1 MASLSGNKIKDT
13 FDKLLK
19 LESAQL
25 SASEQVVEDG
35 AGNNSALK
43 LSTDTVETTG
53 ELKITGTPSTST
65 SITKAL
71 MLSTSGVVVTRD
83 LNTNPIGTASIT
95 ANTPLSATG
104 STVELQDAGNLGQI
118 TSPANADKYLIWDES
133 ASAYKYI
140 EQVDLVNSVG
150 NAISTP
156 EQSIM
161 FARQESTQQLS
172 SSNTVAVGSFAQI
185 YEDSS
190 ATTSTTATGSSV
202 YFGTKTNTGGSP
214 ALSLAQVD
222 DPRDSVLI
230 NEIEGWFRITATLT
244 VIQTVACDFSIVLNS
259 SGSPLTLRSIT
270 LPAEAGKI
278 STHTLN
284 AIYYSDGQQGYKVQL
299 KGLASGNG
307 VNVYA
312 TQTSMQVEWLGDNT
326 SL

>member
-65 SITKAL
+65 SLTKAL

-118 TSPANADKYLIWDES
+118 TSPANADKYLIWDEA

-140 EQVDLVNSVG
+140 EQVDLVNSVSTT
-150 NAISTP
+150 ISTGGL
-156 EQSIM
+156 QSLY
-161 FARQESTQQLS
+161 ARPQ
-172 SSNTVAVGSFAQI
+172 SSNAV
-185 YEDSS
+185 
-190 ATTSTTATGSSV
+190 ATGSQTTVVQLAEIFGDSNATGSTSAATSSV
-202 YFGTKTNTGGSP
+202 IFGTANTF
-214 ALSLAQVD
+214 LSIPESGIS
-222 DPRDSVLI
+222 DPRDNILVNEKQGFFQLTASIELDSTANTDVEFNIYDQSAGSSIAETFRTVKNGETYHLQFNVL
-230 NEIEGWFRITATLT
+230 W
-244 VIQTVACDFSIVLNS
+244 
-259 SGSPLTLRSIT
+259 
-270 LPAEAGKI
+270 
-278 STHTLN
+278 
-284 AIYYSDGQQGYKVQL
+284 YSDGAAGYRLQL
-299 KGLASGNG
+299 RGSAGSSG
-307 VNVYA
+307 VVYSA
-312 TQTSMQVEWLGDNT
+312 NNSHLEVRFLGTNT
-326 SL
+326 SF

>member
-25 SASEQVVEDG
+25 SATEQVVEDG

-43 LSTDTVETTG
+43 LSTDTLETTG
-53 ELKITGTPSTST
+53 QLKISGTPSTST

-83 LNTNPIGTASIT
+83 LNTNPIGTSSIT

-140 EQVDLVNSVG
+140 EQVDLA
-150 NAISTP
+150 NAVSNTIGTTTTG
-156 EQSIM
+156 IM
-161 FARQESTQQLS
+161 YARAGATQQMS
-172 SSNTVAVGSFAQI
+172 STATNTLVQYAEI
-185 YEDSS
+185 YDDTS
-190 ATTSTTATGSSV
+190 ATGATTATGSSV
-202 YFGTKTNTGGSP
+202 WFGTLANSGGSP
-214 ALSLAQVD
+214 GLGISAYT

-230 NEIEGWFRITATLT
+230 NEIEGWFRITGTIQVILT
-244 VIQTVACDFSIVLNS
+244 AGADFNIEVGGSIIRTITTS
-259 SGSPLTLRSIT
+259 ADAGEISTIT
-270 LPAEAGKI
+270 LSA
-278 STHTLN
+278 L
-284 AIYYSDGQQGYKVQL
+284 YYSDGQAGYAIRLTGQAG
-299 KGLASGNG
+299 GLG
-307 VNVYA
+307 VNVYGV
-312 TQTSMQVEWLGDNT
+312 QTSLEVEYMGDNAV
-326 SL
+326 L

>member
-43 LSTDTVETTG
+43 LSTDTLETTG
-53 ELKITGTPSTST
+53 ELKISGTPSTST

-118 TSPANADKYLIWDES
+118 TSPANADKYLIWDET

-140 EQVDLVNSVG
+140 EQVDLVNSV
-150 NAISTP
+150 
-156 EQSIM
+156 
-161 FARQESTQQLS
+161 STQVVGQGLETLYARPQ
-172 SSNTVAVGSFAQI
+172 SSNAVPTVLNAVQFAEI
-185 YEDSS
+185 FGDSS
-190 ATTSTTATGSSV
+190 ATGSVTAATSSV
-202 YFGTKTNTGGSP
+202 IFGSANTYMSIPETGIS
-214 ALSLAQVD
+214 
-222 DPRDSVLI
+222 DPRDNILI
-230 NEIEGWFRITATLT
+230 NEKQGFFQLTASIEVTSTANTDVTFDIYDYSASLKLAETFRT
-244 VIQTVACDFSIVLNS
+244 VKNGETYHLEFNVLW
-259 SGSPLTLRSIT
+259 
-270 LPAEAGKI
+270 
-278 STHTLN
+278 
-284 AIYYSDGQQGYKVQL
+284 YSDGLAGYKIQL
-299 KGLASGNG
+299 RGFAGSSG
-307 VNVYA
+307 VVYSA
-312 TQTSMQVEWLGDNT
+312 DNSHLEVRFLGTNT
-326 SL
+326 SF

>member
-65 SITKAL
+65 SLTKAL

-118 TSPANADKYLIWDES
+118 TSPANADKYLIWDEA

-140 EQVDLVNSVG
+140 EQVDLVNSVSTTVTTG
-150 NAISTP
+150 GLQSLYARPQNSNALATGSTTP
-156 EQSIM
+156 VIILAEI
-161 FARQESTQQLS
+161 F
-172 SSNTVAVGSFAQI
+172 G
-185 YEDSS
+185 DSS
-190 ATTSTTATGSSV
+190 ATGSVSAATSSV
-202 YFGTKTNTGGSP
+202 MFGT
-214 ALSLAQVD
+214 AQH
-222 DPRDSVLI
+222 LL
-230 NEIEGWFRITATLT
+230 E
-244 VIQTVACDFSIVLNS
+244 
-259 SGSPLTLRSIT
+259 
-270 LPAEAGKI
+270 
-278 STHTLN
+278 
-284 AIYYSDGQQGYKVQL
+284 YSRNRYR
-299 KGLASGNG
+299 
-307 VNVYA
+307 
-312 TQTSMQVEWLGDNT
+312 
-326 SL
+326 

>member
-140 EQVDLVNSVG
+140 EQVDLISSVSNSISGTTVG
-150 NAISTP
+150 IMYARSEGNQTMSST
-156 EQSIM
+156 
-161 FARQESTQQLS
+161 AT
-172 SSNTVAVGSFAQI
+172 NTLALYAQI

-202 YFGTKTNTGGSP
+202 WFGTLTDFSGTTPGLL
-214 ALSLAQVD
+214 LSTYS
-222 DPRDSVLI
+222 DPRDSVMI
-230 NEIEGWFRITATLT
+230 NEAEGWFKITGTIQVMLTAGATFNINVLSTALRTIT
-244 VIQTVACDFSIVLNS
+244 V
-259 SGSPLTLRSIT
+259 
-270 LPAEAGKI
+270 PAVAGKI
-278 STHTLN
+278 STYTLSVL
-284 AIYYSDGQQGYKVQL
+284 YYSDGLAGYPVRLTGQAD
-299 KGLASGNG
+299 GAGNTVYG
-307 VNVYA
+307 V
-312 TQTSMQVEWLGDNT
+312 NT
-326 SL
+326 SLEVEYMGDNAVL

>member
-25 SASEQVVEDG
+25 SATDQVVEDG

-140 EQVDLVNSVG
+140 EQVDLVSAVQTG
-150 NAISTP
+150 VAGFV
-156 EQSIM
+156 EQSIYG
-161 FARQESTQQLS
+161 RPNSGNGLS
-172 SSNTVAVGSFAQI
+172 STSLTPMQFAEVVG
-185 YEDSS
+185 DSS
-190 ATTSTTATGSSV
+190 ATGSTSQATSSV
-202 YFGTKTNTGGSP
+202 VMGVGTNSF
-214 ALSLAQVD
+214 LSLAQVS
-222 DPRDSVLI
+222 DPRDSILI
-230 NEIEGWFRITATLT
+230 NETAGYYRVT
-244 VIQTVACDFSIVLNS
+244 VSLEVNS
-259 SGSPLTLRSIT
+259 SANTDIDVQVYDYSSASSVGDTFRTVKNSEIY
-270 LPAEAGKI
+270 
-278 STHTLN
+278 HTQFSVL
-284 AIYYSDGQQGYKVQL
+284 YYSDGLAGYKLQLRLKAGAAGVTISQPNTFVQV
-299 KGLASGNG
+299 K
-307 VNVYA
+307 Y
-312 TQTSMQVEWLGDNT
+312 LGTNT
-326 SL
+326 TF

>member
-65 SITKAL
+65 SLTKAL

-118 TSPANADKYLIWDES
+118 TSPANADKYLIWDEA

-140 EQVDLVNSVG
+140 EQVDLVNSVSTTVTTG
-150 NAISTP
+150 GLQSLYARPQNSNALATGSTTP
-156 EQSIM
+156 VIILAEI
-161 FARQESTQQLS
+161 F
-172 SSNTVAVGSFAQI
+172 G
-185 YEDSS
+185 DSS
-190 ATTSTTATGSSV
+190 ATGSVSAATSSV
-202 YFGTKTNTGGSP
+202 MFGTANTYLSIPEIGIADGRDNILVNEKQGFFQLTASIELDSSANTDVTFDIYDYSAGSII
-214 ALSLAQVD
+214 AETFRTVKNSETYHLEFN
-222 DPRDSVLI
+222 VL
-230 NEIEGWFRITATLT
+230 W
-244 VIQTVACDFSIVLNS
+244 
-259 SGSPLTLRSIT
+259 
-270 LPAEAGKI
+270 
-278 STHTLN
+278 
-284 AIYYSDGQQGYKVQL
+284 YSDGAAGYRLQL
-299 KGLASGNG
+299 RGSAGSSGVTLSADNSHLE
-307 VNVYA
+307 VRF
-312 TQTSMQVEWLGDNT
+312 LGTNT
-326 SL
+326 SF